1 MRLRDIMIA
10 VLSVSLFLAGWLL
23 LRRSII
29 PSPQIM
35 SIRLRGWTITTRI
48 RWPQVPP
55 LEITATRLQ
64 GGIGT
69 KIEEMIDLDP
79 ETGMPLKP

>member
-1 MRLRDIMIA
+1 MIA
-10 VLSVSLFLAGWLL
+10 VLSISLFLAGWLL
-23 LRRSII
+23 LRRSIV

-35 SIRLRGWTITTRI
+35 SVRLRGWTITTRI
-48 RWPQVPP
+48 RWSQFPP

-69 KIEEMIDLDP
+69 KLEDLIELDP
-79 ETGMPLKP
+79 LTGKPLKP